1 MLWRISVT
9 TFSLLEY
16 NDINKCQQS
25 TKPNETVAS
34 AQHETARQWA
44 YATCNEERTDVDGRR
59 VEDCM
64 DDTET
69 MIAKSW
75 CSIRSGRRNG
85 ISKINIKS
93 NESTRQSQFR
103 RHVYHSTKLTLTP
116 PESQELWFTD
126 AIEKEAMW
134 DGENWGYLDE
144 WQKFTFLKR
153 NNTNDTIPMCG
164 KTRLQ
169 LQTTI
174 DLTTKPLLITSITTP
189 TNTNRQ
195 NRRCEVE
202 ETQRSLG
209 RCRQQ

>member
-34 AQHETARQWA
+34 VQHETARQWA

-103 RHVYHSTKLTLTP
+103 RHVYHTTKLTLTP
-116 PESQELWFTD
+116 PESQELWCLQMQLRRRLCETERTEDILATD
-126 AIEKEAMW
+126 KSSRFSNA
-134 DGENWGYLDE
+134 
-144 WQKFTFLKR
+144 
-153 NNTNDTIPMCG
+153 
-164 KTRLQ
+164 
-169 LQTTI
+169 
-174 DLTTKPLLITSITTP
+174 TTP
-189 TNTNRQ
+189 TIQ
-195 NRRCEVE
+195 YQCA
-202 ETQRSLG
+202 G
-209 RCRQQ
+209 RLDFNYRQQSTWQQNHYW